1 MHQQEEMRLHCN
13 KENRLNMRK
22 AARVD
27 QLVNLTERDKNG
39 G

>member
-27 QLVNLTERDKNG
+27 QLMNLTERAKNG